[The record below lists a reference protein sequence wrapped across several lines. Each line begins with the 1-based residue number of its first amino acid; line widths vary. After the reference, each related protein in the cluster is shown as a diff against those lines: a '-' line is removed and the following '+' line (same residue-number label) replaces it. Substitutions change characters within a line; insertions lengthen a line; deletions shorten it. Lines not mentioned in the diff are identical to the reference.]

1 VNNHQDIAALD
12 QAASATRDLNANL
25 ERFPRD
31 GDLIRVE
38 GLHKSFGSV
47 AAVRGVDFCVGQHE
61 FLSIVGRSG
70 SGKSTL
76 LYLLS
81 GLEAPDSGHIYC
93 YGKDCAGRDI
103 VQLSEDELAIWRRRQ
118 VGLVFQSFH
127 LIPTLSA
134 LENVAFPLY
143 PEHVPAAERRARA
156 LQCLEHVGLAH
167 RASHRPTQLSGGEQQ
182 RVAIARALICQPSL
196 ILADEPTGNLD
207 SQTSNE
213 IIDLFR
219 KLHAESG
226 VAMVIITHD
235 DKVAAAAERVLRM
248 ADGRMVQ

>member
-1 VNNHQDIAALD
+1 MNDPKTLATPVQTGTTVELAAVPP
-12 QAASATRDLNANL
+12 
-25 ERFPRD
+25 RFPRD
-31 GDLIRVE
+31 GNLIKVE
-38 GLHKSFGSV
+38 GLHKSYGPV
-47 AAVRGVDFCVGQHE
+47 QAVRGVDFSVSQHE

-81 GLEAPDSGHIYC
+81 GLEAPDGGHIYC

-103 VQLSEDELAIWRRRQ
+103 VQLSEDELAIWRRKQ
-118 VGLVFQSFH
+118 VGLVFQAFH

-134 LENVAFPLY
+134 VENVAFPLY
-143 PEHVPAAERRARA
+143 PEHLPAGERRARA

-182 RVAIARALICQPSL
+182 RVAIARALIGQPSL

-207 SQTSNE
+207 SQTSIE

-219 KLHAESG
+219 KLHADSG

-235 DKVAAAAERVLRM
+235 DKVAAAAERVLHM
-248 ADGRMVQ
+248 ADGRIVQ

>member
-1 VNNHQDIAALD
+1 MEKTVEPNWVVDDDFA
-12 QAASATRDLNANL
+12 RDA
-25 ERFPRD
+25 
-31 GDLIRVE
+31 DLIRVE
-38 GLHKSFGSV
+38 GLSKSYGAV
-47 AAVRGVDFCVGQHE
+47 AAVRGIDFSIGQGE

-76 LYLLS
+76 LYLLA
-81 GLEAPDSGHIYC
+81 GLEAPDAGHIYC
-93 YGKDCAGRDI
+93 YGKDCSGRDI
-103 VQLSEDELAIWRRRQ
+103 AQLTEEELAIWRRRQ

-143 PEHVPAAERRARA
+143 PEHMSARERRASA
-156 LQCLEHVGLAH
+156 LACLEHVGLAH

-182 RVAIARALICQPSL
+182 RVALARALIGQPSF

-207 SQTSNE
+207 SQTSHE
-213 IIDLFR
+213 IINLFQ

-226 VAMVIITHD
+226 VALVIITHD
-235 DKVAAAAERVLRM
+235 DRVAAAAERILHM
-248 ADGRMVQ
+248 ADGRFIQ

>member
-1 VNNHQDIAALD
+1 MNDHQGVATPVQTGTTVELDAVAA
-12 QAASATRDLNANL
+12 
-25 ERFPRD
+25 RFPRD
-31 GDLIRVE
+31 GDLIKVE
-38 GLHKSFGSV
+38 GLHKSYGSV
-47 AAVRGVDFCVGQHE
+47 AAVRGVDFSVSQHE

-103 VQLSEDELAIWRRRQ
+103 VQLTEDELAIWRRRQ
-118 VGLVFQSFH
+118 VGLVFQAFH

-134 LENVAFPLY
+134 LENIAFPLY
-143 PEHVPAAERRARA
+143 PEHVAASERRARA
-156 LQCLEHVGLAH
+156 LQCLDHVGLAH

-182 RVAIARALICQPSL
+182 RVAIARALIGQPSL

-207 SQTSNE
+207 SQTSQE
-213 IIDLFR
+213 IIELFQ
-219 KLHAESG
+219 KLHANSG

-235 DKVAAAAERVLRM
+235 DKVAAAAERILRM
-248 ADGRMVQ
+248 ADGRIVE